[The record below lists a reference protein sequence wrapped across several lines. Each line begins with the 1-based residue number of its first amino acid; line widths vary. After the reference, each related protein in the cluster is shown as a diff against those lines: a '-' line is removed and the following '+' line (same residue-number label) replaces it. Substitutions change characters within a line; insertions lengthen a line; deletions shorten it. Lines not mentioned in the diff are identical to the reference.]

1 MRIAAKRELHRAES
15 LFSSTTGAV
24 VLTLPFYM
32 AVLKAGLVG
41 DREVAS
47 HIQPYNFPS
56 NRFLN
61 VKENLRAVALA
72 SNLWMLYL
80 SEAPWRLT
88 TSLLGTAAAVV
99 LVTLAVVLAVVV
111 AAVEV

>member
-15 LFSSTTGAV
+15 LAGLTGASA

-47 HIQPYNFPS
+47 HIQPYVFPS
-56 NRFLN
+56 NRSLN
-61 VKENLRAVALA
+61 VKENLRAAALA

-88 TSLLGTAAAVV
+88 TSFLTAAAAG
-99 LVTLAVVLAVVV
+99 LVALAVALAVVV
-111 AAVEV
+111 AAVVV